1 MVAPVVDV
9 STAAELDTAL
19 ANAPVVSFG
28 VKKKRRDE
36 EKRKTLQEK
45 RIDRRSNALC
55 LLSFSTSSLKNKST
69 LQAVV
74 SFWASW
80 AAGPCN
86 QMDAVAAELA
96 KDYANSIPF
105 FRIEADAAAT
115 AAAAEKLGV
124 KAVPTT
130 VFVKSGVVSAKV
142 EGPDPPALADAVAA
156 QLGPPPTTA
165 TAAAAAAAAAATGAA
180 PAPSPSPSPSGVPT
194 EPLDAS
200 GNLTEPAKEALGAL
214 VKKHPVMLFMKG
226 DPEQPRCGFSRKVME
241 ALHESGAVEGEPGK
255 FGTFDILSDEG
266 VRSGLK
272 VFSDW
277 PTFPQLYV
285 SGELVGGCDI
295 VLEMAQGGTLK
306 KTVEE
311 MLNVL

>member
-1 MVAPVVDV
+1 MQKCR
-9 STAAELDTAL
+9 STIA
-19 ANAPVVSFG
+19 
-28 VKKKRRDE
+28 
-36 EKRKTLQEK
+36 
-45 RIDRRSNALC
+45 C
-55 LLSFSTSSLKNKST
+55 LLSSPSTSSLSPSKKT
-69 LQAVV
+69 LKQAVV

-96 KDYANSIPF
+96 KDYVKGAAGGVPF
-105 FRIEADAAAT
+105 FRVEADGAAT
-115 AAAAEKLGV
+115 AAAAERLGV

-130 VFVKSGVVSAKV
+130 VFVKAGAVTGRV

-156 QLGPPPTTA
+156 QLGPPPPA
-165 TAAAAAAAAAATGAA
+165 GGAAGAAAAQAA
-180 PAPSPSPSPSGVPT
+180 PPPSSSGVPA

-200 GNLTEPAKEALGAL
+200 GGLTEPAKAALEQL
-214 VKKHPVMLFMKG
+214 VKKKPIMLFMKG
-226 DPEQPRCGFSRKVME
+226 DPEQPRCGFSRKVVE
-241 ALHESGAVEGEPGK
+241 ALHESGLDLDRENK

-295 VLEMAQGGTLK
+295 VLEMAQEGTLR
-306 KTVEE
+306 KTVNE
-311 MLNVL
+311 MMNVL